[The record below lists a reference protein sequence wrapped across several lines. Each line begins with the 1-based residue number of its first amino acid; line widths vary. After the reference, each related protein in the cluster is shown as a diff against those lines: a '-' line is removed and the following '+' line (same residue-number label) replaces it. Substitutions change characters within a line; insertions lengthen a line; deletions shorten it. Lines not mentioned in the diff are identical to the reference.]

1 MSYADFA
8 GRKEEEEE
16 DGEDGIDLNS
26 NDWEERRYR
35 AEGFITR
42 SQARVKLLSRLVRE
56 EAAKE
61 RAGLNEAKLEC
72 IMGIRVQN
80 LLYSKKCAES

>member
-16 DGEDGIDLNS
+16 GEDGIDLNS

-42 SQARVKLLSRLVRE
+42 SQARVKLLS
-56 EAAKE
+56 E
-61 RAGLNEAKLEC
+61 RKRRRRGQ
-72 IMGIRVQN
+72 G
-80 LLYSKKCAES
+80 